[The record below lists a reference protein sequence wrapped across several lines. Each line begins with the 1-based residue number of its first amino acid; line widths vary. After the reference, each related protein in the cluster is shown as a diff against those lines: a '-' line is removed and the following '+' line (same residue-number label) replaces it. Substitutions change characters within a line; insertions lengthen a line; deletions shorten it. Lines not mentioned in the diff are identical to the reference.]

1 MFRKLVTALITAVFA
16 LFATSAIAQQSA
28 EKPQAKDWSQQTK
41 SIKKGKKTRATTP
54 DGKPLLVDE
63 SGKRYLLT
71 DDGKRF
77 VVDQNGNKIQV
88 DNRGKTILLP
98 SQKEIKLRL
107 GPGPVA

>member
-1 MFRKLVTALITAVFA
+1 MFRKLVSALITAVFA
-16 LFATSAIAQQSA
+16 LFATSAIAQQPVA
-28 EKPQAKDWSQQTK
+28 KPQVKEWSKQTK
-41 SIKKGKKTRATTP
+41 NVKKEKKTRATTP
-54 DGKPLLVDE
+54 DGKPVLVDE

-77 VVDQNGNKIQV
+77 
-88 DNRGKTILLP
+88 

>member
-1 MFRKLVTALITAVFA
+1 MFRRIVSALVTAVFA
-16 LFATSAIAQQSA
+16 FFATSAIAQQPV
-28 EKPQAKDWSQQTK
+28 EKSQVKDWSKQTK
-41 SIKKGKKTRATTP
+41 SVKKKSSRSVTP
-54 DGKPLLVDE
+54 DGKPVLVDE

-88 DNRGKTILLP
+88 DDRGKTILLP
-98 SQKEIKLRL
+98 SQKEIRMRL

>member
-1 MFRKLVTALITAVFA
+1 MFRKYVSMLVTAVFA
-16 LFATSAIAQQSA
+16 LFATSAIAQQTV
-28 EKPQAKDWSQQTK
+28 EQPKVKEWSKQT
-41 SIKKGKKTRATTP
+41 SSTKKGKTTRAKTP
-54 DGKPLLVDE
+54 DGKPVLVDE

-77 VVDQNGNKIQV
+77 VVDQNGTKIQV
-88 DNRGKTILLP
+88 DDRGKTILMP

>member
-1 MFRKLVTALITAVFA
+1 MIFA
-16 LFATSAIAQQSA
+16 GSAIAQQPA
-28 EKPQAKDWSQQTK
+28 EQPQVKEWSKQTRDVKKVKK
-41 SIKKGKKTRATTP
+41 SRTVTP
-54 DGKPLLVDE
+54 DGKPVIVDE
-63 SGKRYLLT
+63 SGARYLLT

-88 DNRGKTILLP
+88 DDLGKTILLP